1 MLHRHQVIPVVLL
14 AAVLAA
20 PAAAS
25 AQVDERTLY
34 VSVIDEA
41 GAPVTDVSPA
51 DLVVK
56 EDGLTREVL
65 RVAPATTPLQVA
77 VLVDNS
83 IAARDDIANLRDGL
97 KSFVATLAG
106 KHELSLVAIADRPTL
121 LVDSTSDLK
130 ALERGIGRIFAQP
143 ESGTY
148 LLDALVDT
156 TKGFKK
162 REASRPVIVAVLIE
176 AAREFSNPSPE
187 RVIDDL
193 KSSYARFEAM
203 VVTSPG
209 SASMSM
215 STREGRDRAQVLDRG
230 PSSTGGRRQDLLSSM
245 GLSDRLKLLAAQLD
259 QQVEVVYARPKTLIP
274 PSAVTVSST
283 RAGTTASGVAGRP
296 KAQAR
301 P

>member
-1 MLHRHQVIPVVLL
+1 MLFRHHF
-14 AAVLAA
+14 VLATSIA
-20 PAAAS
+20 GILAIPSAAR
-25 AQVDERTLY
+25 AQVDERTVF
-34 VSVIDEA
+34 VSVVDQA
-41 GAPVTDVSPA
+41 GAPVTDVTPA

-65 RVAPATTPLQVA
+65 RVGPATTPLQVA

-97 KSFVATLAG
+97 KAFVTALAG

-121 LVDSTSDLK
+121 LVDTTSDVK

-143 ESGTY
+143 DSGTY

-156 TKGFKK
+156 TRGLKK
-162 REASRPVIVAVLIE
+162 REAARPVIVAVLIE
-176 AAREFSNPSPE
+176 AAREFSNPSPD

-193 KSSYARFEAM
+193 KSSYTRFEAV

-215 STREGRDRAQVLDRG
+215 ATKEGRDRAQVLDRG
-230 PSSTGGRRQDLLSSM
+230 TSSTGGRRQDLLSSM
-245 GLSDRLKLLAAQLD
+245 ALADRLKLLAAQLD

-274 PSAVTVSST
+274 PSTVTVSST
-283 RAGTTASGVAGRP
+283 RAGTTARGVAGRP

-301 P
+301 R